1 MDACRVALAKKMV
14 INLPTW
20 NIFITFIPK
29 YVYNNGN
36 ISDGNKI

>member
-1 MDACRVALAKKMV
+1 MDAIELFRLKKMV

-20 NIFITFIPK
+20 NIFIIFIPQ

>member
-1 MDACRVALAKKMV
+1 MDAIELFRLKKMV
-14 INLPTW
+14 IKLPTW